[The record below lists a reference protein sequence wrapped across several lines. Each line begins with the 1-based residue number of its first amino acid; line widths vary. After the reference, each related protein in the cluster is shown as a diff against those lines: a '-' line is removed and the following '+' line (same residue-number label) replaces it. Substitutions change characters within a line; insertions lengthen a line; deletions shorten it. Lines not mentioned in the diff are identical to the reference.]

1 MASLE
6 MMNFL
11 AADLPS
17 SSPLKRSYTLNPKR
31 LTRNPG
37 GGREG
42 REVTR
47 KPPLPKL
54 SLVGVAGAGGHL
66 LSPSET
72 PSSNSSQSNIPGMF
86 STSTLPPSLPHTPR
100 HFYRQNSV
108 PSSTSSTSSRQCRP
122 SDLPSKLI
130 SAFEGVLCSSP
141 SQHRRG
147 LDSSLVIE
155 ETDNTSVTSLYSS
168 DNTQSPRAGSED
180 RLSGQEFLHSVT
192 ASSPVPL
199 PKLRGE
205 RGERGDLS
213 LDSGVVTSPSPPT
226 DSGIALLSPA
236 TSRNRNNQE
245 DSASV
250 ISCSLSEAS
259 DTSGS
264 RYDNVVVMSSEAGEA
279 GKRGVSPE
287 DDLSDS
293 SQETGLDN
301 NTNQREM
308 ERDISRDSGPYENL
322 TPEILSNVYSKSGL
336 NSLRKILTNG
346 QTTNV

>member
-6 MMNFL
+6 MMNSL
-11 AADLPS
+11 AADLPT

-31 LTRNPG
+31 LSRNPG

-54 SLVGVAGAGGHL
+54 SLVGPGGGQPGL

-72 PSSNSSQSNIPGMF
+72 PSSHSSLYC
-86 STSTLPPSLPHTPR
+86 TLPHTPR
-100 HFYRQNSV
+100 QFSRQNSLPS
-108 PSSTSSTSSRQCRP
+108 PSSPSSSRHCRP

-141 SQHRRG
+141 GQHRRG

-155 ETDNTSVTSLYSS
+155 ETDNTSLTSLYSS
-168 DNTQSPRAGSED
+168 DLTSPRADSED
-180 RLSGQEFLHSVT
+180 RLSGPEFLHSVT

-199 PKLRGE
+199 PQVRGE
-205 RGERGDLS
+205 GGEGGDLS
-213 LDSGVVTSPSPPT
+213 LDSGVITSPSPPT

-236 TSRNRNNQE
+236 TNRNRNNQE
-245 DSASV
+245 DSGSV

-264 RYDNVVVMSSEAGEA
+264 RYDNVAVMSSEP
-279 GKRGVSPE
+279 GKRGGSPE
-287 DDLSDS
+287 DLSDS
-293 SQETGLDN
+293 SEEICLDN
-301 NTNQREM
+301 TNNL
-308 ERDISRDSGPYENL
+308 RDRDRARDSGPYENL
-322 TPEILSNVYSKSGL
+322 TPEILSNVYSKTGL